1 MRAYSIRFS
10 KYLEDDIANLVMY
23 FSDLAGD
30 IYGER
35 LANEIYATIE
45 SLKTMPEG
53 HPMWQDD
60 PTVRRINLKK
70 RRVAIIF
77 VVNNDSLEVIAAQV
91 FHALNEPER
100 IRLLV
105 DERLKI
111 IEG

>member
-1 MRAYSIRFS
+1 MREYSIRFS
-10 KYLEDDIANLVMY
+10 QYLDDDIANLVMY

-35 LANEIYATIE
+35 LANEIYSTIE

-70 RRVAIIF
+70 RRVAIIYI
-77 VVNNDSLEVIAAQV
+77 VNNDKLEVIAAQV
-91 FHALNEPER
+91 FHALSEPER
-100 IRLLV
+100 IRAMV
-105 DERLKI
+105 VERLEELK
-111 IEG
+111 